1 MSFRG
6 IGEKEADVSVALVTD
21 STCDLPADVLAT
33 TGATV
38 VPLYILFGE
47 ESFRQDVDLDTDT
60 FYARQRAAAK
70 APKTSQP
77 TPADFK
83 AVYQDLVA
91 KGHDAIVS
99 LHISSDMSGTVR
111 SAVAAKDE
119 LAAEGAKVDIRVIDS
134 RNVSLGLALLVI
146 EAGKL
151 VKAGKGADEVEAA
164 LGKLIPR
171 AKVIFYVGTLEYL
184 HKGGRIGLAK
194 ALLGALLS
202 LKLILQVKDG
212 LVQPLSKARKKAK
225 LYKMMAEMMRKESGG
240 PADATKVFAAHGDS
254 PQEYEAMLAEL
265 PGEMTAKFV
274 RGRVGGVVGSHS
286 GPDVAGMAYFAV

>member
-1 MSFRG
+1 
-6 IGEKEADVSVALVTD
+6 VSVALVTD

-33 TGATV
+33 MGATV

-47 ESFRQDVDLDTDT
+47 ESFKQDVDIDTDA
-60 FYARQRAAAK
+60 FFAKQRSAAK

-77 TPADFK
+77 TPTDFK
-83 AVYQDLVA
+83 AAYQGLIV
-91 KGHDAIVS
+91 KGHDQIVS

-111 SAVAAKDE
+111 SAVAAKEE
-119 LAAEGAKVDIRVIDS
+119 LASEGAKVDIRVIDS
-134 RNVSLGLALLVI
+134 RNVSLGLGLLVI

-151 VKAGKGADEVEAA
+151 VKAGRSLDEIEGE
-164 LGKLIPR
+164 LNKLIPR

-212 LVQPLSKARKKAK
+212 LVQPMSKARKKAK
-225 LYKMMAEMMRKESGG
+225 LYRIMSETLKKESGG
-240 PADATKVFAAHGDS
+240 PADPTKVFAAHGDS
-254 PQEYEAMLAEL
+254 PEEYEAMLAEL
-265 PGEMTAKFV
+265 PEDMTAKFI
-274 RGRVGGVVGSHS
+274 RGRVGGVVGCHS